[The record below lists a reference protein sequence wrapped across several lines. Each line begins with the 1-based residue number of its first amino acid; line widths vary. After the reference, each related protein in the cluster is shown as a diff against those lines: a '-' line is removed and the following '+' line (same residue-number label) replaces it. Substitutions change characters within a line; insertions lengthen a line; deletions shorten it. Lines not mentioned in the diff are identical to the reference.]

1 MGNIGMNRLKNVEFY
16 KWDIWY
22 ADIAFEDMPNISKI
36 RPVLIIDSKKPI
48 ILTLKMFSH
57 KPFSKY
63 QENNMY
69 LIQEW
74 QKAGLSNPTVIN
86 VKSPVWLD
94 LKFFKKKIG
103 VLHAKDR
110 KAVMQFLSKLNI

>member
-22 ADIAFEDMPNISKI
+22 ADVAFEDMPNESKI
-36 RPVLIIDSKKPI
+36 RPVLIIDSNKPI

-57 KPFSKY
+57 KPFSKS
-63 QENNMY
+63 QENMY
-69 LIQEW
+69 LIQDW

-86 VKSPVWLD
+86 VKSPVFLD

-103 VLHAKDR
+103 VLQAKDR
-110 KAVMQFLSKLNI
+110 KSVVKFLSKLNI